1 LKKLRAN
8 QPQIHTQMYTTNKQF
23 LQILEEPM
31 KATKK
36 RAADRPDLSA
46 AVRLWIRKNL
56 LFLIIPIAALL
67 GASGDLGWGM
77 GWAYI
82 GVIIAIS
89 VANALVLI
97 PKSPDLIEE
106 RSKMQAGTKDWDKWL
121 SISMA
126 IVLPAVVWV
135 VAGFDRRFGW
145 SPNFSLSTQVLS
157 LMVVLLGG
165 LLGTWAMSVNRFFS
179 GTARIQ
185 TERGHSVVRGGPYE
199 YVRHPG
205 YAGAILFMLFTPL
218 AIGSW
223 WAFIPVAAY
232 IAVVVARTHLEDEM
246 LQEELTGYKK
256 YAKRI
261 PYRLIPRIW

>member
-1 LKKLRAN
+1 MRVV
-8 QPQIHTQMYTTNKQF
+8 
-23 LQILEEPM
+23 
-31 KATKK
+31 KK
-36 RAADRPDLSA
+36 RAGTPQNLSA
-46 AVRLWIRKNL
+46 GVRRWLVKNI
-56 LFLIIPIAALL
+56 LFVIIPIAALL

-82 GVIIAIS
+82 GVVIAIS

-106 RSKMQAGTKDWDKWL
+106 RSRMQAGTKDWDKWL

-126 IVLPAVVWV
+126 IVLPAVVWI
-135 VAGFDRRFGW
+135 VAGLDHRFGW
-145 SPNFSLSTQVLS
+145 SPNFSLSAQVLS

-205 YAGAILFMLFTPL
+205 YAGSILTFLLTPVAL
-218 AIGSW
+218 GSW
-223 WAFIPVAAY
+223 WAFIPAV
-232 IAVVVARTHLEDEM
+232 IFVGVVVARTYLEDQM

-256 YAKRI
+256 YTKRI

>member
-1 LKKLRAN
+1 
-8 QPQIHTQMYTTNKQF
+8 MYTTNKQF
-23 LQILEEPM
+23 VQILEEFM
-31 KATKK
+31 KVTKK
-36 RAADRPDLSA
+36 RAAERPDLSA

-126 IVLPAVVWV
+126 IVLPAIIWT
-135 VAGFDRRFGW
+135 VAGLDRRFGW
-145 SPNFSLSTQVLS
+145 SPNLGLSVQVLS

-165 LLGTWAMSVNRFFS
+165 LLGTWSMSVNRFFS
-179 GTARIQ
+179 GTVRIQ
-185 TERGHSVVRGGPYE
+185 SERGHTLVRGGPYE

-205 YAGAILFMLFTPL
+205 YAGAILYMLFTPL
-218 AIGSW
+218 ALGSL
-223 WAFIPVAAY
+223 WAFIPVAVYA
-232 IAVVVARTHLEDEM
+232 AVVGVRTYLEDGL

-256 YAKRI
+256 YTKRVRSRI
-261 PYRLIPRIW
+261 IPRIW